1 MTETRRSIDAET
13 APGAVDGM
21 SRRSI
26 LRGSAFVAGGVL
38 LGGAAQ
44 VGMAGSAL
52 AAPEPSISSRSAWGA
67 RAPQNPAQVTSTRP
81 TYIVV
86 HHTATANSTDY
97 SQSHAFALSRSIQ
110 NYHMDS
116 NGWADTGQQLTISRG
131 GHIMEG
137 RNLSLSSIRGGR
149 HVVGAHV
156 ANYNGVAVGIEN
168 EGTYTSVG
176 PTTALYNSLVAT
188 CAWLCTV
195 YSRPT
200 SAIVGHRDLNATACP
215 GNQLY
220 ARLPQL
226 RSDVGARLTS
236 IGLAELHDAD
246 LRTDERPP
254 YPRTPDDE
262 PFVRYDHGPALGSR
276 DPNHAIG

>member
-1 MTETRRSIDAET
+1 MSETRRSIDAES
-13 APGAVDGM
+13 PSGAADGM
-21 SRRSI
+21 SRRNI
-26 LRGSAFVAGGVL
+26 LRGSALVAGGVL
-38 LGGAAQ
+38 LGSAAQ

-67 RAPQNPAQVTSTRP
+67 RPPSSPAQVTNTRP

-110 NYHMDS
+110 NFHMDS

-131 GHIMEG
+131 GYVMEG
-137 RNLSLSSIRGGR
+137 RNLSLSSIRNAR

-168 EGTYTSVG
+168 EGTYTSAT
-176 PTTALYNSLVAT
+176 PTTALYNALVAT

-195 YSRPT
+195 YARPT

-215 GNQLY
+215 GDQLY

-226 RSDVGARLTS
+226 RSDVGARLSS
-236 IGLAELHDAD
+236 IGLAELNDGDPRNGQSASAPAD
-246 LRTDERPP
+246 EQFAH
-254 YPRTPDDE
+254 YQ
-262 PFVRYDHGPALGSR
+262 HGPALGSR